1 MKNGLLIFSAPS
13 GSGKSTIVNWLMK
26 EHPELKLAF
35 SISCTSRAPR
45 GTEQNGVE
53 YFFLSP
59 EEFKAKIEAD
69 EFLEYEEVYQDR
81 FYGTLKSQVE
91 NQLAKGES
99 VIFDV
104 DVKGGVNIKKFYGE
118 RALSIFVQPPSVEEL
133 RRRLVGRNTDAP
145 EVIEQRL
152 AKASYELTF
161 APQFDHV
168 VVNDDLEKA
177 QQEVYQLVK
186 AFLGAEYQYKRKNK
200 AACFANHKVQCSM
213 LKVQSMK
220 VGIFGGSFNPIHTG
234 HIALAKSLCE
244 KACLDEVWF
253 MVSPMNPF
261 KKTATDLLDDQLRL
275 EMVEK
280 ALEHEP
286 QLKACD
292 YEFRLP
298 KPSYTWHTL
307 QAISKDYPENEFT
320 LLIGGDNWAAFDK
333 WYHHDDILAH
343 YPIVVYPRQG
353 ASIGN
358 VPEGVTIVE
367 TPLLNIS
374 STEIRKRIK
383 EEESIRGM
391 VPECI
396 EQLAVRNYRQL

>member
-1 MKNGLLIFSAPS
+1 MK
-13 GSGKSTIVNWLMK
+13 
-26 EHPELKLAF
+26 
-35 SISCTSRAPR
+35 
-45 GTEQNGVE
+45 
-53 YFFLSP
+53 
-59 EEFKAKIEAD
+59 
-69 EFLEYEEVYQDR
+69 
-81 FYGTLKSQVE
+81 
-91 NQLAKGES
+91 
-99 VIFDV
+99 
-104 DVKGGVNIKKFYGE
+104 
-118 RALSIFVQPPSVEEL
+118 
-133 RRRLVGRNTDAP
+133 
-145 EVIEQRL
+145 
-152 AKASYELTF
+152 
-161 APQFDHV
+161 
-168 VVNDDLEKA
+168 
-177 QQEVYQLVK
+177 
-186 AFLGAEYQYKRKNK
+186 
-200 AACFANHKVQCSM
+200 
-213 LKVQSMK
+213 K

-298 KPSYTWHTL
+298 KLSYTWHTL

-358 VPEGVTIVE
+358 VPDGVTIVE

-374 STEIRKRIK
+374 STEISARTARCLGREMVSMRMIRTKHALSRAVAGKPMPSRPAAGREGAFGYALQPVAKRRAK
-383 EEESIRGM
+383 TPG
-391 VPECI
+391 V
-396 EQLAVRNYRQL
+396 